1 VTEEKR
7 EALDSTTFLEP
18 ASSRSMEYLFFGT
31 TPLRSASTKHS
42 YNRAARFYHTPEPN
56 VT

>member
-7 EALDSTTFLEP
+7 EALNSTTFLEP

-31 TPLRSASTKHS
+31 TLLQPNIRIIELLDSTIPLNQMS
-42 YNRAARFYHTPEPN
+42 PD
-56 VT
+56 